1 MQLAAEAVLKPVVK
15 DVFKAI
21 AGTSLSKKPA
31 VGAIG
36 SRGSRVRSAGRG

>member
-1 MQLAAEAVLKPVVK
+1 MQLPAEAVLKPAVK

-21 AGTSLSKKPA
+21 AGTSLGKKQA

-36 SRGSRVRSAGRG
+36 SRIIRVRSAGRG